1 MIYFIYT
8 QKPAVKKEKAKVE
21 QKQPAAKKPQKAQKN
36 TAKPIV
42 KEEEEEEEE
51 EKEEEEEEE
60 EEEEKV
66 PRSRCIKECELLI
79 FQIYRLLGGLVCGC

>member
-8 QKPAVKKEKAKVE
+8 QKPAVKKEKAKEE

-42 KEEEEEEEE
+42 K
-51 EKEEEEEEE
+51 EEEEE